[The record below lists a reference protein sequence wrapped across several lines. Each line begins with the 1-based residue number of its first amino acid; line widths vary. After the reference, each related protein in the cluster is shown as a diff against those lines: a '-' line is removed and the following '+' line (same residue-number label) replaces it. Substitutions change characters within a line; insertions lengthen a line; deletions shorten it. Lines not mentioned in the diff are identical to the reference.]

1 MKRSQERGQ
10 RKLATAGE
18 MSPSQRHHAAGL
30 RRTWYDMAARGDVG
44 IDHGDEVSLELGDE
58 VSARESSQAR
68 RSDG

>member
-1 MKRSQERGQ
+1 
-10 RKLATAGE
+10 
-18 MSPSQRHHAAGL
+18 
-30 RRTWYDMAARGDVG
+30 MAARGDVG